1 MYRSNFKAVID
12 QFGAL
17 VLLILFSPVFLM
29 TYILLS
35 MVNRGDVFFLQ
46 ERPGYQEKPF
56 LIIKFKT
63 MRDTKDESGNLLPQ
77 NQRITPI
84 GSWVRKLSIDELPQ
98 LINVMKGDMSLV
110 GPRPL
115 LFKYIELYSAQHK
128 KRHSVKPGI
137 TGLAQVNGRNSISWG
152 RKFELD
158 AYYAENVSFLLDLK
172 ILWLTAIKVLK
183 REGVNQSRDR
193 PMEPFNGTN

>member
-35 MVNRGDVFFLQ
+35 IVNRGDVFFLQ
-46 ERPGYQEKPF
+46 ERPGYLEKSF

-115 LFKYIELYSAQHK
+115 LFRYIELYSAQHK

-137 TGLAQVNGRNSISWG
+137 TGLAQVSGRNSISWG